1 MKHDIQLSLTLYSL
15 SWEFCTGKLSLE
27 DCLRKAKEMGYTG
40 IEMVAAQ
47 TVPGYPYPSDEWV
60 DEFNRLMKKYDLT
73 PECYSA
79 YIDMGTRFGEDLTDD
94 EIREITLS
102 DMVLAKRMG
111 FKICRTQH
119 AIGPKMFEAMIPYA
133 KKLGVILAI
142 ELHAPHTPEVPVW
155 KELLDVMSRGDGWL
169 GVVPDFSIFAE
180 TPHKLHKIQAVEEF
194 GCRPEIVEEII
205 SLHKAGVSQEELLAK
220 PYNDGEKRFV
230 HDMFH
235 DYGDGKAHLEWLDLL
250 LPYTVYCHGKFWYI
264 EEDEKDTTTPCDKI
278 LPIIRDYGFKGFIA
292 SEYEGHHFD
301 ETIDT
306 CEQLSRWVRMANRAL
321 GYID

>member
-1 MKHDIQLSLTLYSL
+1 MKRDVQLSLTLYSL
-15 SWEFCTGKLSLE
+15 SWEFCTGKLSVE

-40 IEMVAAQ
+40 IELVAAQ
-47 TVPGYPYPSDEWV
+47 TIPGYPYPSDEWV
-60 DEFNRLMKKYDLT
+60 EEFTGLLKKYDLT

-79 YIDMGTRFGEDLTDD
+79 YIDMGTRFGEDLTEA
-94 EIREITLS
+94 EIFEITLS
-102 DMVLAKRMG
+102 DMVLSKRMG
-111 FKICRTQH
+111 FKVCRTQH
-119 AIGPKMFEAMIPYA
+119 AIGPKMFEQMIPYA
-133 KKLGVILAI
+133 KELGVILAI
-142 ELHAPHTPEVPVW
+142 EMHAPHTPEVPVW
-155 KELLDVMSRGDGWL
+155 KELLEVMSRSEGWL

-194 GCRPEIVEEII
+194 GCRPEMVEDIVAR
-205 SLHKAGVSQEELLAK
+205 HGAGATQDELMADDK
-220 PYNDGEKRFV
+220 YTDKEKVFV
-230 HDMFH
+230 DEVYHN
-235 DYGDGKAHLEWLDLL
+235 YAPAHLEWLDIL

-306 CEQLSRWVRMANRAL
+306 CEQLQRWVNMANRAL